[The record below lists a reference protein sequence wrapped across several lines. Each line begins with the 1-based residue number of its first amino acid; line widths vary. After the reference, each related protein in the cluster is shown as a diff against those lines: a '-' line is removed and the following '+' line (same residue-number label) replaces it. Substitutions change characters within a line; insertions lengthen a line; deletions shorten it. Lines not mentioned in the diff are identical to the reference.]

1 MKVLYV
7 LHRYHTNMLFIM
19 KGWVDNG
26 HEVQVLCQS
35 EGLIEEHEYVDPKML
50 GFSKAFKAWHWL
62 YKNVIKRND
71 PTANDIFIRYGFP
84 PFGKFKKYVNE
95 FKPDLIILRERSL
108 YTMSCYRYC
117 KRKHIPTILYN
128 LSPVYAE
135 PSYFKNDFAHKLV
148 KKLTPLDRIT
158 PVHQIGI
165 DMEGKIRDEHAFY
178 APFVVEKKLS
188 PDEKKYFKDGNIN
201 LFEIGKYQD
210 RKNHYMMVNVLERLT
225 KVYPNVRLT
234 IAGEISSRFEQE
246 YYDNLVKY
254 IDEKGLNDYI
264 TLYYNISKA
273 AIEEI
278 YKDCDLYILTSTGE
292 PASITVIESL
302 AFSVPSI
309 SGTDNGSADYV
320 IPGVT
325 GEVFEDC
332 DEDDLYAKIDS
343 IISDKDNI
351 PRMGRAGYEHIC
363 KDFNFDVYF
372 RGVLEAVES
381 AKKQNK

>member
-26 HEVQVLCQS
+26 HEVKVLTQS
-35 EGLIEEHEYVDPKML
+35 EGLIEEHEYVQPQML
-50 GFSKAFKAWHWL
+50 GFSKVFKAWHKF
-62 YKNVIKRND
+62 YSGVIKRND
-71 PTANDIFIRYGFP
+71 PTAYDIFIRYGFP
-84 PFGKFKKYVNE
+84 PASKFKKYVDE

-178 APFVVEKKLS
+178 APFVVEPKLS
-188 PDEKKYFKDGNIN
+188 FEKKRYFKDDKIN

-210 RKNHYMMVNVLERLT
+210 RKNHYMMVNVLDRLR
-225 KVYPNVRLT
+225 KLYPNVRLT

-254 IDEKGLNDYI
+254 IDEKGLKEYI
-264 TLYYNISKA
+264 TLFYNIPKSK
-273 AIEEI
+273 IEEI
-278 YKDCDLYILTSTGE
+278 YKDSDLYILTSTGE

-302 AFSVPSI
+302 AFCVPSI

-332 DEDDLYAKIDS
+332 DEDDLFKKVS
-343 IISDKDNI
+343 CIIEDKDTI
-351 PRMGRAGYEHIC
+351 PRMGKAGYEHIC
-363 KDFNFDVYF
+363 KNFSFDVYYK
-372 RGVLEAVES
+372 GVQEAVAS
-381 AKKQNK
+381 VSKK